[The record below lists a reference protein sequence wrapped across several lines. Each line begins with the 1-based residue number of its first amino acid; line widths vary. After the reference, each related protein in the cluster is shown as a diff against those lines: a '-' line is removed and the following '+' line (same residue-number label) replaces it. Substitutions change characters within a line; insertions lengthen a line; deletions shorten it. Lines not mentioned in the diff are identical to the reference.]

1 MAHPA
6 GPARPGLFLGR
17 ALLLLAA
24 ADALAAG
31 GWAVLWPAGLFALL
45 QTAPTHDSLLCWR
58 VLGALTLGHVP
69 CLVLGAARPAV
80 YGGLLLVPLF
90 GRALQAGVWLW
101 LLGSERLPL
110 PRRPLGL
117 LLAHDLFWLAALAG
131 LLLAWRGRWRAS
143 NPASGGRQP
152 PVERKPTG
160 G

>member
-31 GWAVLWPAGLFALL
+31 AWAVLWPAGLFDLL
-45 QTAPTHDSLLCWR
+45 ETAPSPDSLLCWR
-58 VLGALTLGHVP
+58 VLGAFTLGHVP
-69 CLVLGAARPAV
+69 CLALGAARPAV
-80 YGGLLLVPLF
+80 CGGLLLVPVF
-90 GRALQAGVWLW
+90 GRALEAGVWLW
-101 LLGSERLPL
+101 LLGSERILL

-131 LLLAWRGRWRAS
+131 VLLAWRG
-143 NPASGGRQP
+143 GRRTP
-152 PVERKPTG
+152 NFPSHF
-160 G
+160 